1 MLADVEG
8 RAQVVP
14 VAKGVAAEG
23 DSLRRLSVSSM
34 SSVAS
39 AEMADG
45 RVEAVALSHDGKV
58 VALVLKTR
66 CLLKCVA
73 EGVVLGEMSLLG
85 TPLCKGDKEEETD
98 ALLEVF
104 SSVVRSEMF
113 VLQTM
118 ALWSGAWCYGV
129 AVALLQCTELWLAPH
144 PLSLRQC
151 VKFLTSCL
159 CKERDRKLS
168 FAS

>member
-14 VAKGVAAEG
+14 VAKGVADEG
-23 DSLRRLSVSSM
+23 DLPRRLSVSSM

-58 VALVLKTR
+58 VALVLKTS

-85 TPLCKGDKEEETD
+85 APLCKGDKGEETD

-104 SSVVRSEMF
+104 F
-113 VLQTM
+113 PP
-118 ALWSGAWCYGV
+118 W
-129 AVALLQCTELWLAPH
+129 
-144 PLSLRQC
+144 
-151 VKFLTSCL
+151 
-159 CKERDRKLS
+159 
-168 FAS
+168 